1 VFSTQSLPA
10 YAFTCAG
17 VNVGVGVMADVLA
30 DCASSVE
37 APIAN
42 APTTIR
48 PAMTHLNRRID
59 TLL

>member
-1 VFSTQSLPA
+1 VN
-10 YAFTCAG
+10 AG
-17 VNVGVGVMADVLA
+17 VGMMADVLA